1 MSGEQGPRAGASTS
15 TEDYPASR
23 FRHAIEEG
31 RSWPVALLEA
41 VASWT
46 GARESYEGR
55 VLNYFIGGEAFDWLL
70 LAERLCDVAAD
81 LIPESDREDLFF
93 LGRLPSEIDASSFKD
108 LIGVDKYR
116 GYLNYFYG
124 VTVEE
129 ALQLAAEREVE
140 KRHMSNGNRYQQDFS
155 EEAFVRVYRAPKASL
170 IEAFRK
176 DLGYPVKHSMGLG
189 ESKELTYWLFNYR
202 LRTSDKAKIA
212 SDTRKGLT
220 QLHQMEQASGVDVR
234 RYIDQSEVGI
244 HEP

>member
-1 MSGEQGPRAGASTS
+1 MSGEQKASAGASAT
-15 TEDYPASR
+15 TEDYPVNR
-23 FRHAIEEG
+23 FRHALEEG
-31 RSWPVALLEA
+31 QSWPVALLKA

-46 GARESYEGR
+46 GAKETFKGR

-70 LAERLCDVAAD
+70 LAQRLCDVADD
-81 LIPESDREDLFF
+81 LIPANDKEDLLF
-93 LGRLPSEIDASSFKD
+93 LGRLPSEFDASSFKD

-116 GYLNYFYG
+116 GHLNYFYG

-176 DLGYPVKHSMGLG
+176 DLGYPARDEMELG
-189 ESKELTYWLFNYR
+189 ELKELTYWLFRYR

-212 SDTRKGLT
+212 SDTRKGLM
-220 QLHQMEQASGVDVR
+220 QLHHMEMALGVGVR
-234 RYIDQSEVGI
+234 RYIDQSEIGV
-244 HEP
+244 PQT